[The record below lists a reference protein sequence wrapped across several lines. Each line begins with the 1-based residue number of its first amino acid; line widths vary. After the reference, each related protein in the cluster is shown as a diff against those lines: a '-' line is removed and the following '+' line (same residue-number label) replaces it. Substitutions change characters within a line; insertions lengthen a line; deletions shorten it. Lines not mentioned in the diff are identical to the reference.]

1 MSNHEE
7 HPDDLSG
14 LSDEQL
20 AALFAA
26 ENAEDSQVARAHRDE
41 AIVTAPVTVRHDDE
55 EYTFSVVDPQ
65 NYLQVE
71 QRGPQTAYVENLQ
84 VDDEYLRRGLARRM
98 LEGAA
103 VTLQEDGIT
112 ELTSNSWTPVALR
125 TIKNVFG
132 EEAIDV
138 FDAQS
143 PEATENPGFAM
154 TVEQAAQ
161 SSEMARAYN
170 EEHPDAEL
178 PTLMGATIHLDRVNL
193 EDIPRPEE
201 R

>member
-1 MSNHEE
+1 MSSHEE

-14 LSDEQL
+14 LTDAEL
-20 AALFAA
+20 ARLFEE
-26 ENAEDSQVARAHRDE
+26 ENAHDSQVAQARREE
-41 AIVTAPVTVRHDDE
+41 AIANAPVTVRHDDE

-71 QRGPQTAYVENLQ
+71 QRDPQTAYVENLQ
-84 VDDEYLRRGLARRM
+84 VDDDYLRRGLARRM
-98 LEGAA
+98 LQGAA

-112 ELTSNSWTPVALR
+112 EMTSNSWTPVALR

-143 PEATENPGFAM
+143 PEATANPGFAM

-161 SSEMARAYN
+161 SSELAREYN
-170 EEHPDAEL
+170 QTHPDAEL
-178 PTLMGATIHLDRVNL
+178 PTLMGATIHLDRVNI